1 VSWQRWLPEIVRS
14 RPDRPIIVRY
24 CALTSTP
31 PTGGEAVIADALRAA
46 AVSELEGSAAS
57 WRGSMAWR
65 TLVYGLIRRD
75 VDESL
80 EVDVVAGETGWQLR
94 VSCDPI
100 ATHSAH
106 AAGAAGAVAIA
117 GAVWL
122 AAGWSQGMIP
132 GLTTLAAGGLW
143 TEVARVMALDVLER
157 RLRRLASDLGSTLW
171 PGVPAQ
177 ILPPPR
183 RLGRS

>member
-1 VSWQRWLPEIVRS
+1 M
-14 RPDRPIIVRY
+14 
-24 CALTSTP
+24 
-31 PTGGEAVIADALRAA
+31 IADALRSAG
-46 AVSELEGSAAS
+46 VCELHGSGTS
-57 WRGSMAWR
+57 WRGSLAWR

-80 EVDVVAGETGWQLR
+80 EVDVVAAEAGWQLR
-94 VSCDPI
+94 LSCDPI

-117 GAVWL
+117 VAVWL
-122 AAGWSQGMIP
+122 AAGWSHGVVP

-157 RLRRLASDLGSTLW
+157 RLRRVAGDLGSTLW
-171 PGVPAQ
+171 PGAPAQ
-177 ILPPPR
+177 LLPPPR